1 VLLQFGV
8 LSRKRASKKPLF
20 RHSITIL
27 LRLRKESHHSVSK
40 RITSSGTMQ
49 NMNIRNIL
57 RLVVSIVA
65 CLAAGAIGSIFTR
78 SAITTWYA
86 TLEKPPFTPPKW
98 LFDPAWTLLYVLMGT
113 AAFLVWRN
121 GLGNRQVRIALIVFL
136 IQLILNALWSVV
148 FFGLESPLS
157 GLIVISILWVAIL
170 VTIIKFF
177 KISRVAS
184 VLMWPYLLWVT
195 FAAVLNAS
203 IWLLNR

>member
-1 VLLQFGV
+1 
-8 LSRKRASKKPLF
+8 
-20 RHSITIL
+20 
-27 LRLRKESHHSVSK
+27 
-40 RITSSGTMQ
+40 MQ

-86 TLEKPPFTPPKW
+86 TLEKPPFTPPNW
-98 LFDPAWTLLYVLMGT
+98 LFAPAWTLLYVLMGT